1 MTTAP
6 RRRNTV
12 LATFELFR
20 KQTPDLWVN
29 NILTFL
35 YVCEN
40 EGASVSEIAQV
51 SRLLE
56 ATASRCIRSFAAP
69 GTPGVFKPAL
79 GLLELVEDPAD
90 GRGRLVYLTPKGR
103 ALAAQIDGLIR
114 DAVTISGKGAN
125 PA

>member
-1 MTTAP
+1 M

-12 LATFELFR
+12 LAAFELFR
-20 KQTPDLWVN
+20 KMTPDLWIN
-29 NILTFL
+29 NVLTFL

-56 ATASRCIRSFAAP
+56 ATASRCIRSFSAP
-69 GTPGVFKPAL
+69 GAPGALKPAL
-79 GLLELVEDPAD
+79 GLVELVEDPRD

-103 ALAAQIDGLIR
+103 ALAAQIDALIG
-114 DAVTISGKGAN
+114 DAVPIAPRTA
-125 PA
+125 AEAA